1 MSSNAYLAVN
11 LRDSDRRVGG
21 RDIQNTDKG
30 GAGKQWIKNLQ

>member
-1 MSSNAYLAVN
+1 MSLMRIYRN

>member
-1 MSSNAYLAVN
+1 M